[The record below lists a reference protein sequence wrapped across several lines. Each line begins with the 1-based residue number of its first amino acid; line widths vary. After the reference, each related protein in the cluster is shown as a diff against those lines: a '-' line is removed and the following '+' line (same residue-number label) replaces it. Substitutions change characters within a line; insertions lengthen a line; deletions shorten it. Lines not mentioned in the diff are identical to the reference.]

1 MPPPPAPK
9 APGASPWSDSSGS
22 FSRRAPAPSQ
32 LPGWDGGARPFLGH
46 FCELCKVSCAG
57 PQTYR
62 EHLEGQ
68 KHRRKEAA
76 RPCEGEGDPQDP
88 LHCSLCSVSCTGPA
102 AYAAHLRGAR
112 HQKVLRL
119 HGKLGRPVPPTAQ
132 ALPAAAPASPGSR
145 SPSRSPSPKRTVA
158 SKVMLVGPPEA
169 HPCSSRPAEA
179 RAVGPGEWAPR
190 GSPAEAS
197 GSSCDSPPVGP
208 EYVEEVCND
217 DGKVIRFHCKLC
229 VCSFNDRNA
238 RDMHVRGR
246 RHRLQYK
253 KKVDPELPLA
263 LKPSNR
269 ARRLLEEK
277 LKTQRQLTKRRLEG
291 MRRWYN
297 EMRLYD
303 ACKRRMEQQSQTPE
317 EQATC
322 SLPARPLPFAGSL
335 GELATKA
342 TAARHPRRPESH
354 DDRHVMC
361 KHAAIYPT
369 EAELL
374 AVQRAV
380 AHAER
385 ALKLVSDALAR
396 EPKGADGSPETSS
409 RILKGVMR
417 VGLLAKGLL
426 LRGDRQVQLIV
437 LCSQKPTRALLR
449 RVAQQ
454 LPQELPA
461 VTDDRYEVSPDPETD
476 IVISSCEEPRVHVV
490 VSVTSPLMRE
500 EPGAHTEGS
509 EAPGQ
514 EPDVLSPERCLQSL
528 AALRHAKWF
537 QARASSL
544 QPCVIVIRLLRD
556 LCQRVPTWGALPDWV
571 RGPRAASPGAAGGEG
586 PEQRRG
592 AAEPGGCRAEGP
604 GVRGLGDSPERRAG
618 PAGPLREGADGRP
631 GLHEPAGA
639 GRRHVQRPARP
650 ADAGLPA
657 DPQDPGHGPAA
668 APQEQARGALPEAA
682 AGGGRGRGPE
692 AAAAPR
698 GRTGVSVSGPR
709 GLWGDLPQEL
719 TGSPTQQGG
728 NTPFLLPL

>member
-1 MPPPPAPK
+1 MPPPLAPK
-9 APGASPWSDSSGS
+9 APGASPWSDSAGS
-22 FSRRAPAPSQ
+22 FARRSPAPSQ
-32 LPGWDGGARPFLGH
+32 QPGWDGGARPFPGH

-119 HGKLGRPVPPTAQ
+119 HGKLGRPVPPTAP

-169 HPCSSRPAEA
+169 HPCSSRPPEA
-179 RAVGPGEWAPR
+179 RGVGPGEWAPH
-190 GSPAEAS
+190 GGPTEAS

-263 LKPSNR
+263 LKPSSR

-277 LKTQRQLTKRRLEG
+277 LRTQRQLTKRRLEG

-303 ACKRRMEQQSQTPE
+303 ACKRRMEQQSQSPD
-317 EQATC
+317 EQVSC
-322 SLPARPLPFAGSL
+322 PLPTRPLPFAGSL
-335 GELATKA
+335 GELTTKA
-342 TAARHPRRPESH
+342 TAARPPRRPESH

-396 EPKGADGSPETSS
+396 EPKGTDGSPETSS

-500 EPGAHTEGS
+500 EPSTHTEGS

-556 LCQRVPTWGALPDWV
+556 LCQRVPTWGALPDWALELLV
-571 RGPRAASPGAAGGEG
+571 EKALSSA
-586 PEQRRG
+586 
-592 AAEPGGCRAEGP
+592 
-604 GVRGLGDSPERRAG
+604 
-618 PAGPLREGADGRP
+618 AGPLSPGDAVRRVLECVASGTLLRDGPGLQDPCEKEQMDALGSMSLQEREDVTSSAQHALRMLAFRQIHKILDMDPLPPPRSRLGARFRKRLREAAEGEAQRQQQQPREGA
-631 GLHEPAGA
+631 
-639 GRRHVQRPARP
+639 
-650 ADAGLPA
+650 
-657 DPQDPGHGPAA
+657 
-668 APQEQARGALPEAA
+668 
-682 AGGGRGRGPE
+682 
-692 AAAAPR
+692 
-698 GRTGVSVSGPR
+698 
-709 GLWGDLPQEL
+709 
-719 TGSPTQQGG
+719 QGC
-728 NTPFLLPL
+728 P